1 MSQFQSMTSQ
11 KTKNISVEYLAI
23 VKAFV
28 RKKYCSIG
36 LTLENKNPLNSERLL
51 VPLPDQI

>member
-11 KTKNISVEYLAI
+11 KTKNLSVEYLAI